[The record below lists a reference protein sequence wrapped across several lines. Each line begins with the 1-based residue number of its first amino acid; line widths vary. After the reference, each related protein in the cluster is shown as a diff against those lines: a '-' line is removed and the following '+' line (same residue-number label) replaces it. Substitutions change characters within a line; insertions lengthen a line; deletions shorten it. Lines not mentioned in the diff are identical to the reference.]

1 MREQHEQQEQQEQ
14 HEQHDQR
21 EQQESRGVE
30 WLLRIRAAQTTPR
43 RRSTNN
49 STKHEATCF
58 KTRLRLMHNI
68 RAGP

>member
-30 WLLRIRAAQTTPR
+30 WLLFVGQRKR
-43 RRSTNN
+43 RQD
-49 STKHEATCF
+49 
-58 KTRLRLMHNI
+58 
-68 RAGP
+68 GV